1 MSTGTKKE
9 NVQAGD
15 EIDLR
20 KLIGDIID
28 HRKLIITLTSL
39 FLFLS
44 ITYSMFATPI
54 YRADALVQVE
64 QKQGNAILNSRSQ
77 MLPDGRLQ
85 STPEIVLLQSRMI
98 LGKTIDDLNLQAEIK
113 NKYLPI
119 IGKGWARLTS
129 QPKPSITLGYF
140 KFTGETSEN
149 IPVFDIKIIDDK
161 TYSINFNGVEYE
173 GLVDKLL
180 DTNQFAILI
189 KQLNG
194 KKGDEFTLSYIN
206 KQDILDALQK
216 NLVVQDEGKDSGM
229 LTLSLTGEDPIQI
242 KNILDSITQNYL
254 AQNIARQ
261 AAQDAKSLEFLN
273 VQLPKVRNDLDS
285 AEDKLNSYRRKK
297 DSVDLSMEA
306 KSVLDQIVNVD
317 NQLNELT
324 FKESEISQLYTKEH
338 PTYKALIEKKQVLEQ
353 EKNKLNKKV
362 SAMPET
368 QQEVLRLNRDVES
381 GQAVYMQLL
390 NRQQELNIAK
400 SSAIGNV
407 RIIDTA
413 QTSSIPVKPQKLLIV
428 LVGLIAG
435 LIISITTVLIKVFLN
450 RGIESPEQL
459 EDVGINVYASIPIS
473 EWASKK
479 NSQQNKK
486 WQKSNKQSDDNT
498 LLAISNPADIAI
510 ESIRG
515 LRTSLHFA
523 MMESRNNVL
532 MISGASPNAGKTFIS
547 SNLAAIIAQAGKKV
561 LYIDADMRKGYIHN
575 IFNKSNEN
583 GLSDYLSGKISY
595 EKIIKNIPEVKFDFV
610 SRGMA
615 PPNPAELLMHQR
627 FHELITWANDHYEL
641 IIIDTPP
648 ILAVTDAAIIG
659 NYVGTTL
666 LVALFEENSVKDIE
680 MAVRR
685 FEQSGV
691 IVKGCILNGVVKKA
705 NSYYGYGYNHYAYQ
719 YKSEE

>member
-9 NVQAGD
+9 NIQAGD

-20 KLIGDIID
+20 KLIGDVID

-54 YRADALVQVE
+54 YQADALVQVE
-64 QKQGNAILNSRSQ
+64 QKQGNAILNSLSQ

-85 STPEIVLLQSRMI
+85 STPEIALLQSRMI

-113 NKYLPI
+113 NKYIPI

-129 QPKPSITLGYF
+129 QPKSSISLGYF
-140 KFTGETSEN
+140 KFTGETSGD
-149 IPVFDIKIIDDK
+149 IPVFDIKIIDNQ
-161 TYSINFNGVEYE
+161 TYSINYNGTEYK
-173 GLVDKLL
+173 GLVNKLL
-180 DTNQFAILI
+180 DANLFSILI

-194 KKGDEFTLSYIN
+194 KEGDEFTLRYID
-206 KQDILDALQK
+206 KQDVLDSLQK
-216 NLVVQDEGKDSGM
+216 NLIVQDEGKDSGM

-285 AEDKLNSYRRKK
+285 AEDKLNAYRRQK

-324 FKESEISQLYTKEH
+324 FKESEISQLYTREH

-368 QQEVLRLNRDVES
+368 QQEVLRLSRDVES

-413 QTSSIPVKPQKLLIV
+413 QTSTVPVKPQKLLIV

-583 GLSDYLSGKISY
+583 GLSDYLSGKINY
-595 EKIIKNIPEVKFDFV
+595 DKIIKKLP
-610 SRGMA
+610 
-615 PPNPAELLMHQR
+615 
-627 FHELITWANDHYEL
+627 
-641 IIIDTPP
+641 
-648 ILAVTDAAIIG
+648 
-659 NYVGTTL
+659 
-666 LVALFEENSVKDIE
+666 
-680 MAVRR
+680 
-685 FEQSGV
+685 
-691 IVKGCILNGVVKKA
+691 
-705 NSYYGYGYNHYAYQ
+705 
-719 YKSEE
+719 

>member
-9 NVQAGD
+9 NIQAGD

-20 KLIGDIID
+20 KLIGDVID

-54 YRADALVQVE
+54 YQADALVQVE
-64 QKQGNAILNSRSQ
+64 QKQGNAILNSLSQ

-85 STPEIVLLQSRMI
+85 STPEIALLQSRMI

-113 NKYLPI
+113 NKYIPI

-129 QPKPSITLGYF
+129 QPKSSISLGYF
-140 KFTGETSEN
+140 KFTGETSGD
-149 IPVFDIKIIDDK
+149 IPVFDIKIIDNQ
-161 TYSINFNGVEYE
+161 TYSINYNGTEYK
-173 GLVDKLL
+173 GLVNKLL
-180 DTNQFAILI
+180 DANLFSILI

-194 KKGDEFTLSYIN
+194 KEGDEFTLRYID
-206 KQDILDALQK
+206 KQDVLDSLQK
-216 NLVVQDEGKDSGM
+216 NLIVQDEGKDSGM

-285 AEDKLNSYRRKK
+285 AEDKLNAYRRQK

-324 FKESEISQLYTKEH
+324 FKESEISQLYTREH

-368 QQEVLRLNRDVES
+368 QQEVLRLSRDVES

-413 QTSSIPVKPQKLLIV
+413 QTSTVPVKPQKLLIV

-583 GLSDYLSGKISY
+583 GLSDYLSGKINY
-595 EKIIKNIPEVKFDFV
+595 DKIIKKLPEVKFDFV

-627 FHELITWANDHYEL
+627 FHELITWANENYEL

-666 LVALFEENSVKDIE
+666 LVALFEENS
-680 MAVRR
+680 
-685 FEQSGV
+685 
-691 IVKGCILNGVVKKA
+691 
-705 NSYYGYGYNHYAYQ
+705 
-719 YKSEE
+719 